1 MRIPE
6 YVAIA
11 QWVLLLTL
19 GLLVTLMFRQLGR
32 QLGAAKAP
40 PALGPPAGTPAV
52 GFEYVRLDTGTRE
65 FFDPAEGAALLV
77 FADPTCPACEEL
89 VAGLNQAHADGGL
102 AEIRPLI
109 LTAEPASYLQISAPF
124 RETRLPL
131 GRPVSDSIRRA
142 YRVSATPLLVA
153 VDGAGLVRAAGP
165 VIRPPDIAAFVRAS
179 TVPQPWPANATLPL
193 LSDSRDVPGPG
204 MATASNGEERRH
216 DT

>member
-89 VAGLNQAHADGGL
+89 VADLNQAHADGGL

-193 LSDSRDVPGPG
+193 LSDSRDVPGAG

>member
-32 QLGAAKAP
+32 QLGAVKSP
-40 PALGPPAGTPAV
+40 PALGPPVGTPAA

-102 AEIRPLI
+102 AEVRPLI

-124 RETRLPL
+124 RDTRLPL
-131 GRPVSDSIRRA
+131 GRLVSDSTRQT

-153 VDGAGLVRAAGP
+153 VDGGGLVRAAGP
-165 VIRPPDIAAFVRAS
+165 VIRPADIEAFVRAS
-179 TVPQPWPANATLPL
+179 TVPPPPENATLPL
-193 LSDSRDVPGPG
+193 LPGSREVPGPG
-204 MATASNGEERRH
+204 MATASNGEERRY
-216 DT
+216 DR

>member
-40 PALGPPAGTPAV
+40 PAVGPPAGTPAV

-193 LSDSRDVPGPG
+193 LSDSRDVPGAG

>member
-32 QLGAAKAP
+32 QLGIAKSP
-40 PALGPPAGTPAV
+40 PALGLPVGTPAV
-52 GFEYVRLDTGTRE
+52 GFEYVRLDTGKRE

-102 AEIRPLI
+102 AEVRPLI
-109 LTAEPASYLQISAPF
+109 LTAEPPSYLQISAPF

-131 GRPVSDSIRRA
+131 GRLVTDSTRQA

-153 VDGAGLVRAAGP
+153 VDGGGLIRAAGP
-165 VIRPPDIAAFVRAS
+165 VNRPADIAAFVRA
-179 TVPQPWPANATLPL
+179 TAMPPRPEGATLPL
-193 LSDSRDVPGPG
+193 LPGSRQVPDPG
-204 MATASNGEERRH
+204 MATASRGEERRY
-216 DT
+216 DR